1 MFWSGFELQVAYKI
15 LKLLQKLQWLGT
27 GVCFSVS
34 KFGDQKVNSFLWTK
48 LLNSR
53 AEGVL

>member
-1 MFWSGFELQVAYKI
+1 
-15 LKLLQKLQWLGT
+15 
-27 GVCFSVS
+27 VCCSVS
-34 KFGDQKVNSFLWTK
+34 KFGDQKVYSFLWTK